1 MTSAAKQKYPTLAVT
16 MATCHIVI
24 KPLPSMSCFIHCVEA
39 LRTFRNLCF
48 VVDYKIMVNY
58 KQTKTRDVVCVDIG
72 LELISFAWRSKFLSC
87 LLDSDN
93 NY

>member
-1 MTSAAKQKYPTLAVT
+1 

-24 KPLPSMSCFIHCVEA
+24 KPLPSMSYFIHYVEA
-39 LRTFRNLCF
+39 LRTFRTLCF

-58 KQTKTRDVVCVDIG
+58 KQTKTRDVVCVHIG
-72 LELISFAWRSKFLSC
+72 LELISFAWRTGSKFLSC